1 MRALFSNKRR
11 YTAQRRARRG
21 GGIGLRAALRLV
33 RLALLPL
40 RWAAVALLHAAPR
53 AVFPFVAGAL
63 AATHLLQLDE
73 SDETAPAGSL
83 GAALSATRPALLAWR
98 AWAAPAAIA
107 AARSAARHVSL
118 EAAVGAALL
127 AGAAASVL
135 TQPADVLKTRQQ
147 MARAPGAPP
156 ATLRAVLAHA
166 GGLRAGLLALYTGT
180 AARVAKRALSTALTW
195 TLYEEMGRGKAG
207 GSSG

>member
-1 MRALFSNKRR
+1 VARADGAAALLRGAGPVLLRDAPFSGL
-11 YTAQRRARRG
+11 YLAAYEALRRG
-21 GGIGLRAALRLV
+21 AAER
-33 RLALLPL
+33 
-40 RWAAVALLHAAPR
+40 
-53 AVFPFVAGAL
+53 
-63 AATHLLQLDE
+63 
-73 SDETAPAGSL
+73 
-83 GAALSATRPALLAWR
+83 RPAVPPR
-98 AWAAPAAIA
+98 V
-107 AARSAARHVSL
+107 RDF
-118 EAAVGAALL
+118 GAALL